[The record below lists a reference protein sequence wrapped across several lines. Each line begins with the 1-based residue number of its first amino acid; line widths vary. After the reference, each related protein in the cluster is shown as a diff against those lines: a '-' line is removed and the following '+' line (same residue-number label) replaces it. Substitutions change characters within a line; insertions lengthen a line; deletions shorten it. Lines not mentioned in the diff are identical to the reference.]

1 MASSVQVTLQ
11 FSTQILKKKKIYIY
25 IYTYRYTY
33 RYIYTHIDTHID
45 TYITYIYIYIYI
57 YIFRVDVLPHCIL
70 TKEMC
75 HIKIGLEKPMF
86 HSYFQHNLEMDQ
98 FSNNIQS

>member
-11 FSTQILKKKKIYIY
+11 LSTQILKKKNIYI
-25 IYTYRYTY
+25 
-33 RYIYTHIDTHID
+33 YIYTHIDT
-45 TYITYIYIYIYI
+45 YITYIYIYI

>member
-11 FSTQILKKKKIYIY
+11 FSTQILKKK
-25 IYTYRYTY
+25 
-33 RYIYTHIDTHID
+33 
-45 TYITYIYIYIYI
+45 
-57 YIFRVDVLPHCIL
+57 RVDVLPHCIL